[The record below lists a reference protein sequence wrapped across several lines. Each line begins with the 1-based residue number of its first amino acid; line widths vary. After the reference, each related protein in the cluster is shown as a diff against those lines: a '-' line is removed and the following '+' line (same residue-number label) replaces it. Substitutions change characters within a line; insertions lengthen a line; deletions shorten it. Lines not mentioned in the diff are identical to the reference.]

1 MVIGCQYHAD
11 KTRPKWKCQE
21 TESDVKNMPEK
32 SKTRRYRNAKRQQVA
47 DTRTSKPSKAR
58 TNKTAFQ
65 TVFCNI
71 KTDQN

>member
-1 MVIGCQYHAD
+1 MR
-11 KTRPKWKCQE
+11 TRPNWKGQA

-32 SKTRRYRNAKRQQVA
+32 SKTRRDRNAKRQQVA

-65 TVFCNI
+65 TVFCYI
-71 KTDQN
+71 KTDQH

>member
-11 KTRPKWKCQE
+11 KTRPKWKGQA
-21 TESDVKNMPEK
+21 TESKVRNVPEK
-32 SKTRRYRNAKRQQVA
+32 SKRRRYRNAKRQQVA

-65 TVFCNI
+65 TVLCYI